1 MERHFIYK
9 AIQGLCKL
17 VSSSFALYIFLINLL
32 SNIVS
37 VKLYNNVIDVSF
49 IVFLSAFTAY
59 IESSIYYFIRNSVV
73 KKIYASIIVI
83 VHNVL
88 AIVEHFILVNFQTF
102 INQDIIDII
111 CDTNPVESS
120 NFIATYLQPHV
131 VLLYLVACILINVVL
146 VVLVKLLGKIRY
158 KEIALALS
166 VLGLFTLSYCAV
178 NFVKYR
184 NGMSIPQLT
193 TLSRLGY
200 SLYCAHQR
208 IVQTDE
214 IRNVCE
220 NEQVSQNIKKKP
232 TIIVIIGESFSVY
245 HSSLYGYKKN
255 TNPMLSQR
263 VKDGSLYVFDNAV
276 TLWPATTASMCAD
289 FSLDSLGVGY
299 TTMPM
304 FPACFKKAGYYT
316 AMYDN
321 QYFVGQG
328 ISFLSDKKLSDAMF
342 DYRNSHRYDYDLQM
356 INTIKDVQKPSLYV
370 IHLWGQHYTYKDRF
384 PKDFAKFKAD
394 EYNKNKS
401 NNIRQIMANYDNAT
415 LYNDF
420 VVNSIIDKFKNDY
433 CCVFYFSDHG
443 EEVYEL
449 RNYMGHGNAYDS
461 PNPNYQIRV
470 PLMVWTS
477 PSFAKAN
484 PAICNKF
491 DNALHY
497 PICMDDIGHTLLDI
511 AGITCKDFAP
521 ARSFVNDKFNIHRHR
536 VVMNSIDYDK
546 LLIHRR

>member
-1 MERHFIYK
+1 MKRHLVNK
-9 AIQGLCKL
+9 AIQGLCKP
-17 VSSSFALYIFLINLL
+17 VSSSFALYILLINLI

-37 VKLYNNVIDVSF
+37 VKLYNNVIDVAF

-59 IESSIYYFIRNSVV
+59 IESSIYCFIKNAIV
-73 KKIYASIIVI
+73 KKIYASVLII
-83 VHNVL
+83 VHNML
-88 AIVEHFILVNFQTF
+88 AIVEYFILVDFQKF
-102 INQDIIDII
+102 INQDIIDIL

-131 VLLYLVACILINVVL
+131 VLLYLVVCIVINVVL
-146 VVLVKLLGKIRY
+146 VILVRLLVKIRY
-158 KEIALALS
+158 KEISLILS
-166 VLGLFTLSYCAV
+166 VLGLFTVSYCVA
-178 NFVKYR
+178 NFVRYK
-184 NGMSIPQLT
+184 NGMNIPQLT

-214 IRNVCE
+214 IRIVCE
-220 NEQVSQNIKKKP
+220 KEKVSQNIKKKP

-245 HSSLYGYKKN
+245 HSSLYGYKKD

-263 VKDGSLYVFDNAV
+263 AKDGGLYVFDNAV

-304 FPACFKKAGYYT
+304 FPACFKKVGYYT

-321 QYFVGQG
+321 QYFVEQG
-328 ISFLSDKKLSDAMF
+328 ISFLSDKKLSETMF
-342 DYRNSHRYDYDLQM
+342 DYRNSYRFNYDLQM
-356 INTIKDVQKPSLYV
+356 VNTITDVQRPSLYI

-384 PKDFAKFKAD
+384 PKNFTKFDAD
-394 EYNKNKS
+394 EYDKSKNH
-401 NNIRQIMANYDNAT
+401 NIRQIMANYDNAT

-420 VVNSIIDKFKNDY
+420 VVNSILEKFKNDY

-484 PAICNKF
+484 PAICNKL
-491 DNALHY
+491 NKALHY

-511 AGITCKDFAP
+511 AGITCKDFVP
-521 ARSFVNDKFNIHRHR
+521 TRSFVNDKFNTHRHR

-546 LLIHRR
+546 ILIHMR

>member
-1 MERHFIYK
+1 MKRHLVNK
-9 AIQGLCKL
+9 AIQGLCKP
-17 VSSSFALYIFLINLL
+17 VSSSFALYIFLINLI

-59 IESSIYYFIRNSVV
+59 IESSIYCSIRITVV
-73 KKIYASIIVI
+73 RNIYASILV
-83 VHNVL
+83 VAHNVL
-88 AIVEHFILVNFQTF
+88 AIVEYFILVDFQKF
-102 INQDIIDII
+102 INQDIIDIL

-131 VLLYLVACILINVVL
+131 VLLYLVVCIVINVVL
-146 VVLVKLLGKIRY
+146 VILVRLLVKIRY
-158 KEIALALS
+158 KEISLILS
-166 VLGLFTLSYCAV
+166 VLGLFTVSYCVA
-178 NFVKYR
+178 NFVRYK
-184 NGMSIPQLT
+184 NGMNIPQLT

-214 IRNVCE
+214 IRIVCE
-220 NEQVSQNIKKKP
+220 KEKVSQNIKKKP

-245 HSSLYGYKKN
+245 HSSLYGYKKD

-263 VKDGSLYVFDNAV
+263 AKDGGLYVFDNAV

-304 FPACFKKAGYYT
+304 FPACFKKVGYYT

-321 QYFVGQG
+321 QYFVEQG
-328 ISFLSDKKLSDAMF
+328 ISFLSDKKLSETMF
-342 DYRNSHRYDYDLQM
+342 DYRNSYRFNYDLQM
-356 INTIKDVQKPSLYV
+356 VNTITDVQRPSLYI

-384 PKDFAKFKAD
+384 PKNFTKFDAD
-394 EYNKNKS
+394 EYDKSKNH
-401 NNIRQIMANYDNAT
+401 NIRQIMANYDNAT

-420 VVNSIIDKFKNDY
+420 VVNSILEKFKNDY

-484 PAICNKF
+484 PAISNKL
-491 DNALHY
+491 NKALHY

-511 AGITCKDFAP
+511 AGITCKDFVP
-521 ARSFVNDKFNIHRHR
+521 TRSFVNDKFNIHRHR

-546 LLIHRR
+546 LLIQMR

>member
-1 MERHFIYK
+1 M
-9 AIQGLCKL
+9 CKP
-17 VSSSFALYIFLINLL
+17 VSSSFALYIFLINLI

-59 IESSIYYFIRNSVV
+59 IESSIYCSIRITVV
-73 KKIYASIIVI
+73 RNIYASILV
-83 VHNVL
+83 VAHNVL
-88 AIVEHFILVNFQTF
+88 AIVEYFILVDFQKF
-102 INQDIIDII
+102 INQDIIDIL

-131 VLLYLVACILINVVL
+131 VLLYLVVCIVINVVL
-146 VVLVKLLGKIRY
+146 VILVRLLVKIRY
-158 KEIALALS
+158 KEISLILS
-166 VLGLFTLSYCAV
+166 VLGLFTVSYCVA
-178 NFVKYR
+178 NFVRYK
-184 NGMSIPQLT
+184 NGMNIPQLT

-214 IRNVCE
+214 IRIVCE
-220 NEQVSQNIKKKP
+220 KEKVSQNIKKKP
-232 TIIVIIGESFSVY
+232 TIIVIISESFSVY
-245 HSSLYGYKKN
+245 HSSLYGYKKD

-263 VKDGSLYVFDNAV
+263 AKDGGLYVFDNAV

-304 FPACFKKAGYYT
+304 FPACFKKVGYYT

-321 QYFVGQG
+321 QYFVEQG
-328 ISFLSDKKLSDAMF
+328 ISFLSDKKLSETMF
-342 DYRNSHRYDYDLQM
+342 DYRNSYRFNYDLQM
-356 INTIKDVQKPSLYV
+356 VNTITDVQRPSLYI

-384 PKDFAKFKAD
+384 PKNFTKFDAD
-394 EYNKNKS
+394 EYDKSKNH
-401 NNIRQIMANYDNAT
+401 NIRQIMANYDNAT

-420 VVNSIIDKFKNDY
+420 VVNSILEKFKNDY

-484 PAICNKF
+484 PAISNKL
-491 DNALHY
+491 NKALHY

-511 AGITCKDFAP
+511 AGITCKDFVP
-521 ARSFVNDKFNIHRHR
+521 TRSFVNDKFNIHRHR

-546 LLIHRR
+546 LLIQMR